1 VYSLLK
7 SDADALVS
15 PSKAP
20 KGAFAIGHNVSV
32 SVFHKDS
39 KVLIPVQD
47 AHLYAYTGGKP
58 FAPERPTVV
67 FIHGALGDHSVWI
80 LQSRYFANH
89 GYNVLAIDLPGHCKS
104 TGDAPETVEQA
115 AQTVLALL
123 DALGVQKAAIAGH
136 SLGSLIALE
145 VASRWPQRVSHL
157 ALLGTAFP
165 MRVSAA
171 LLDAAQNA
179 PLKGIDMVNAFSH
192 STMAPPP
199 SSLGPGTWLHGVGRA
214 LMRRVL
220 ASNTKVN
227 VFYRSFKACDA
238 YEGGEKA
245 MAAVQCPT
253 LFILASNDQMT
264 LPKNAQSLVALA
276 RHGKV
281 CMVPAG
287 HSLME
292 EAPEQVLGALREF
305 LLGVSG

>member
-1 VYSLLK
+1 MCNATAKYRA
-7 SDADALVS
+7 ADGQNTV
-15 PSKAP
+15 PS
-20 KGAFAIGHNVSV
+20 IGHNAGIAL
-32 SVFHKDS
+32 FHKDF
-39 KVLIPVQD
+39 KVLIPLQD
-47 AHLYAYTGGKP
+47 AHLYAYTGGKA
-58 FAPERPTVV
+58 FVPERPSLV

-115 AQTVLALL
+115 AHTVLAML

-145 VASRWPQRVSHL
+145 VAARWPQRVSHL

-171 LLDAAQNA
+171 LLEAAQNT
-179 PLKGIDMVNAFSH
+179 PLKGIDMVNTFSH

-220 ASNTKVN
+220 ASNTEVN
-227 VFYRSFKACDA
+227 IFYRSFKACDA
-238 YEGGEKA
+238 YEGGEQA

-253 LFILASNDQMT
+253 LFVLGDSDQMT
-264 LPKNAQSLVALA
+264 LPKTAQSLVAQA
-276 RHGKV
+276 RNGTV
-281 CMVPAG
+281 CRVPAG

-292 EAPEQVLGALREF
+292 EAPEQVLDALRAF
-305 LLGVSG
+305 FPIALA